1 MNALRALLPSILLA
15 GSTLPGATFDS
26 VNDAARF
33 LAGLPSAGGKGSASL
48 RQTAAW
54 QEHSRQ
60 MDNQFNRFRE
70 TREQPIS
77 SWRNGALRGLPG
89 RTVFYPF
96 GGPDY
101 LFARALFPDAG
112 TCILVGLEGA
122 DPLPSFAKLDETN
135 VGAVLANLRKSLSSV
150 IQLSFFITKD
160 MRTNL
165 ASTQLRG
172 SLPLVL
178 VFAAR
183 GGYPIHSVELI
194 DLSRDGSV
202 VSRSGSGGA
211 APGFRIQAG
220 RKTIYYFQEDLSNGG
235 VGSDRRLLRF
245 VSSQAPFATFLKSAS
260 YLMHQGEF
268 TAIRNY
274 ILENSAAV
282 VTDPSGIPFRSL
294 DPNRWKIQL
303 YGSYNGPIDMFK
315 SYSQPDLTR
324 AYTSG
329 QFPVGALPFGVGY
342 KQTSL
347 VVARAK

>member
-1 MNALRALLPSILLA
+1 MNFPRILALLLILGVTALQA
-15 GSTLPGATFDS
+15 ATFDS
-26 VNDAARF
+26 ANDAARF
-33 LAGLPSAGGKGSASL
+33 LAGLSGPNNSGSSAL

-54 QEHSRQ
+54 QEHSQ
-60 MDNQFNRFRE
+60 QVTALFDHFRA
-70 TREQPIS
+70 TREQPIN
-77 SWRNGALRGLPG
+77 SWRRGALPGLPG

-101 LFARALFPDAG
+101 LFAHAFFPDAG

-122 DPLPSFAKLDETN
+122 DPLPSFAGLDEKN
-135 VGAVLANLRKSLSSV
+135 VGAMLANLRKSLSSD

-160 MRTNL
+160 MRVNL

-178 VFAAR
+178 VFLAR
-183 GGYPIHSVELI
+183 CGSFISSVDLV
-194 DLSRDGSV
+194 DLSPDGAI
-202 VSRSGSGGA
+202 VSRSGSGGS

-220 RKTIYYFQEDLSNGG
+220 RKTIYYFQEDLSNSGL
-235 VGSDRRLLRF
+235 GSSRRLLRF
-245 VSSQAPFATFLKSAS
+245 VSSQGSFTTLLKSAS

-268 TAIRNY
+268 TAIRQF
-274 ILENSAAV
+274 ILDNSAAV
-282 VTDPSGIPFRSL
+282 ISDPSGIPFRSF
-294 DPNRWKIQL
+294 DSSSWKVHL

-315 SYSQPDLTR
+315 TYSQPDLSR

-329 QFPVGALPFGVGY
+329 QFPVSPLPFGVGY

-347 VVARAK
+347 FVARKK